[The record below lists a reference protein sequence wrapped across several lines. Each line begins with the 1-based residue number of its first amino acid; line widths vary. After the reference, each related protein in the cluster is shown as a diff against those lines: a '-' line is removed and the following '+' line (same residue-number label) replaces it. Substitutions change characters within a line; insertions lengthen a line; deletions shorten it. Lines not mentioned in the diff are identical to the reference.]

1 MDAQW
6 PVPPLGRVRVRGYNL
21 DYVLVG
27 ALGWAVPGIL
37 LRRHSA
43 TEQDR
48 QSARTVGRR
57 VQLPIEDEAAA
68 MHFAMAFWDLMRL
81 ATLAVWVASLVVLA
95 VDRRLFDGPF
105 LTVSLVIAGAMFA
118 SAVGYF
124 ITFLHRS
131 KLAETDE
138 SWVDGDGRQHLVRFG
153 TPKPYDALI
162 VLGTGILTVAVGL
175 NLT

>member
-1 MDAQW
+1 MARAAARRCSGSAGTTSTMSW
-6 PVPPLGRVRVRGYNL
+6 WVHWAGPSRGSCS
-21 DYVLVG
+21 V
-27 ALGWAVPGIL
+27 ATP
-37 LRRHSA
+37 RRSEDH
-43 TEQDR
+43 
-48 QSARTVGRR
+48 QSARAVGRR

-81 ATLAVWVASLVVLA
+81 ATLALWVASLVVLA

-138 SWVDGDGRQHLVRFG
+138 SWVDGDGNQHLVRFG

-162 VLGTGILTVAVGL
+162 VIGTGILTVAVGL
-175 NLT
+175 DLT